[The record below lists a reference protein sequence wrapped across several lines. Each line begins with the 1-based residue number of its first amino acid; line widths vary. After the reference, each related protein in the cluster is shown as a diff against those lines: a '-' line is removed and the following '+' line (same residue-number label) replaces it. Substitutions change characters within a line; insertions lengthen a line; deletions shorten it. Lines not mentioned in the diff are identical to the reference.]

1 MTTLGYNDYKQ
12 KYSQHKSSA
21 RQRGIKFNLTYDQWL
36 NIWLI
41 SGKIKQRGFYCM
53 SRIKDKGAYDIGN
66 VFIQTMRQNSLDG
79 VIGTAVWT
87 DDNVDY
93 AIGLFME
100 GYDFP
105 YIAEKIGRTPF
116 AVKIKIYRNVK
127 LSVWQNIRKLHS
139 TEKIN

>member
-12 KYSQHKSSA
+12 KYYNHKSSA

-53 SRIKDKGAYDIGN
+53 SRIKDKGAYEIGN
-66 VFIQTMRQNSLDG
+66 VFIQTNAQNSLDS
-79 VIGTAVWT
+79 VIGEPAVWPDHET
-87 DDNVDY
+87 DR
-93 AIGLFME
+93 AIQLFKE

-105 YIAEKIGRTPF
+105 YIAEKIGRTVL

-127 LSVWQNIRKLHS
+127 LNIWQTMKRLH
-139 TEKIN
+139 